1 MTMSKVFAK
10 LRESS
15 RGNYRMLAFCIFLS
29 VLLIGAFALMYF
41 GPTVQDF
48 LPEGGDTRK
57 MAVLLMG
64 ATAVGCAIFTLYASM
79 LFFRYK
85 SREYGIFLAL
95 GEKKRN
101 LNRMLFRELSS
112 LTVSA
117 SLAGLAVAVPAS
129 WLIWKLFELFLVSTD
144 EMVYRLG
151 IRGFFVGAGFA
162 FILALL
168 LGIAGYR
175 FVRRTDIMK
184 ILRTSHQP
192 EMVKKI
198 PSWTLTTGIVM
209 IPLGILLAL
218 GIPQMSVYLLG
229 KSASPAVNLFYIPA
243 VSGIYLVLL
252 NIVGGGRK
260 KRSRKRFYKN
270 MVSVSLMRFTARSTT
285 RNMCV
290 IVLLLFACLFAFSF
304 GLTYFDSGS
313 LGTMENTRGFAMHY
327 PAGENKLT
335 KRQIF
340 DTAEEYDVQIRDY
353 AEESAAGLVISYNT
367 TDYTDDGSY
376 VSVDRDDAK
385 TALFLSEGTWQKLTG
400 REAEVEPGTYRTVIT
415 PGYKENIWEHVDGL
429 YRAANPDTGTGKELA
444 FAGTLEDGN
453 LPLMSDPYAYVIDD
467 GDYSELTEGLS
478 RTWTEQFILF
488 DVDDLEGS
496 YPFAKTL
503 YAMYIEGASGETF
516 VMSLYDRWEEER
528 AQEAGEEYVY
538 SGLLDVTPDNTRLF
552 DEWKYVPDFRIVYSQ
567 DILQS
572 ISVYVMLCLYIFIIT
587 LATAAVM
594 TYVRGISVAA
604 DNRDVFLSLKKLGAD
619 ASYQR
624 WVLKSQLAKIFT
636 YPGVLGCAV
645 GMVFVMVQNWT
656 NDGRYTASDIKN
668 FGILG
673 VVCVLVLLFF
683 YVIYRNVK
691 KKAEEIVL

>member
-1 MTMSKVFAK
+1 MTRSKVLAK
-10 LRESS
+10 LRE
-15 RGNYRMLAFCIFLS
+15 RNKGHYRMLAFCIFLS

-117 SLAGLAVAVPAS
+117 SLAGLAVAVPVS

-151 IRGFFVGAGFA
+151 IRGFLVGAGFA
-162 FILALL
+162 LVLTLL
-168 LGIAGYR
+168 LGVAGYR
-175 FVRRTDIMK
+175 FVRCTDIMK
-184 ILRTSHQP
+184 ILRTRHQP

-198 PSWTLTTGIVM
+198 PSWTLPAGIVM
-209 IPLGILLAL
+209 IPLGIILAL

-229 KSASPAVNLFYIPA
+229 KSAPSVTNLFYIPSVA
-243 VSGIYLVLL
+243 GIYLVLL
-252 NIVGGGRK
+252 NIVGGSRQK
-260 KRSRKRFYKN
+260 NRKRFYKN
-270 MVSVSLMRFTARSTT
+270 MVSVSLMRFSARSAT

-327 PAGENKLT
+327 PSGENGIT
-335 KRQIF
+335 KKEIF
-340 DTAEEYDVQIRDY
+340 DMAEKYGVQIRGY
-353 AEESAAGLVISYNT
+353 AEDSAADLVISYNT
-367 TDYTDDGSY
+367 TDYTEDGSY
-376 VSVDRDDAK
+376 VAVDLDDAK
-385 TALFLSEGTWQKLTG
+385 TALFLAEETWQKLTG
-400 REAEVEPGTYRTVIT
+400 REAEVESGTYRTVIT

-429 YRAANPDTGTGKELA
+429 YRTANPDTGAEKELA

-453 LPLMSDPYAYVIDD
+453 LPLMSDPYTYVIDN
-467 GDYSELTEGLS
+467 GDYEELTEVIS
-478 RTWTEQFILF
+478 RTWTEQIVMF

-503 YAMYIEGASGETF
+503 YAMYIEGASEETF
-516 VMSLYDRWEEER
+516 VMTLYDRWEEER
-528 AQEAGEEYVY
+528 AQEAGEEYAY
-538 SGLLDVTPDNTRLF
+538 SGLLDVTPDNTQLF
-552 DEWKYVPDFRIVYSQ
+552 NEWKYVPDFRIVYSQ

-594 TYVRGISVAA
+594 TYVRGISVAS

-619 ASYQR
+619 ASYR
-624 WVLKSQLAKIFT
+624 KWVLKSQLAKIFT
-636 YPGVLGCAV
+636 YPGVLGCAA
-645 GMVFVMVQNWT
+645 GMIFVLAQNWI
-656 NDGRYTASDIKN
+656 NDRRYSASEIKN

-683 YVIYRNVK
+683 YAIYRKVK

>member
-1 MTMSKVFAK
+1 MTRSKVLAK
-10 LRESS
+10 LRE
-15 RGNYRMLAFCIFLS
+15 RNKGHYRMLAFCIFLS

-117 SLAGLAVAVPAS
+117 SLAGLAVAVPVS

-151 IRGFFVGAGFA
+151 IRGFLVGAGFA
-162 FILALL
+162 LVLTLL
-168 LGIAGYR
+168 LGVAGYR
-175 FVRRTDIMK
+175 FVRCTDIMK
-184 ILRTSHQP
+184 ILRTRHQP

-198 PSWTLTTGIVM
+198 PSWTLPAGIVM
-209 IPLGILLAL
+209 IPLGIILAL

-229 KSASPAVNLFYIPA
+229 KSAPSVTNLFYIPSVA
-243 VSGIYLVLL
+243 GIYLVLL
-252 NIVGGGRK
+252 NIVGGSRQK
-260 KRSRKRFYKN
+260 NRKRFYKN
-270 MVSVSLMRFTARSTT
+270 MVSVSLMRFSARSAT

-327 PAGENKLT
+327 PSGENGIT
-335 KRQIF
+335 KKEIF
-340 DTAEEYDVQIRDY
+340 DMAEKYGVQIRGY
-353 AEESAAGLVISYNT
+353 AEDSAADLVISYNT
-367 TDYTDDGSY
+367 TDYTEDGSY
-376 VSVDRDDAK
+376 VAVDLDDAK
-385 TALFLSEGTWQKLTG
+385 TALFLAEETWQKLTG
-400 REAEVEPGTYRTVIT
+400 REAEVESGTYRTVIT

-429 YRAANPDTGTGKELA
+429 YRTANPDTGAEKELA

-453 LPLMSDPYAYVIDD
+453 LPLMSDPYTYVIDN
-467 GDYSELTEGLS
+467 GDYEELTEGIS
-478 RTWTEQFILF
+478 RTWTEQIVMF

-503 YAMYIEGASGETF
+503 YAMYIEGASEETF
-516 VMSLYDRWEEER
+516 VMTLYDRWEEER
-528 AQEAGEEYVY
+528 AQEAGEEYAY
-538 SGLLDVTPDNTRLF
+538 SGLLDVTPDNTQLF
-552 DEWKYVPDFRIVYSQ
+552 NEWKYVPDFRIVYSQ

-594 TYVRGISVAA
+594 TYVRGISVAS
-604 DNRDVFLSLKKLGAD
+604 DNREVFLSLKKLGAD
-619 ASYQR
+619 ASYR
-624 WVLKSQLAKIFT
+624 KWVLKSQLAKIFT
-636 YPGVLGCAV
+636 YPGVLGCAA
-645 GMVFVMVQNWT
+645 GMIFVLAQNWI
-656 NDGRYTASDIKN
+656 NDRRYSASEMKN

-673 VVCVLVLLFF
+673 VVCVLVPLFF
-683 YVIYRNVK
+683 YAIYRKVK

>member
-624 WVLKSQLAKIFT
+624 WVLKSQLFT

>member
-1 MTMSKVFAK
+1 MTRSKVLAK
-10 LRESS
+10 LRE
-15 RGNYRMLAFCIFLS
+15 RNKGHYRMLAFCIFLS

-117 SLAGLAVAVPAS
+117 SLAGLAVAVPVS

-151 IRGFFVGAGFA
+151 IRGFLVGAGFA
-162 FILALL
+162 LVLTLL
-168 LGIAGYR
+168 LGVAGYR
-175 FVRRTDIMK
+175 FVRCTDIMK
-184 ILRTSHQP
+184 ILRTRHQP

-198 PSWTLTTGIVM
+198 PSWTLPAGIVM
-209 IPLGILLAL
+209 IPLGIILAL

-229 KSASPAVNLFYIPA
+229 KSAPSVTNLFYIPSVA
-243 VSGIYLVLL
+243 GIYLVLL
-252 NIVGGGRK
+252 NIVGGSRQK
-260 KRSRKRFYKN
+260 NRKRFYKN
-270 MVSVSLMRFTARSTT
+270 MVSVSLMRFSARSAT

-327 PAGENKLT
+327 PSGENRIT
-335 KRQIF
+335 KKEIF
-340 DTAEEYDVQIRDY
+340 DMAEKYGVQIQGY
-353 AEESAAGLVISYNT
+353 AEDSAADLVISYNT
-367 TDYTDDGSY
+367 TDYTEDGSY
-376 VSVDRDDAK
+376 VAVDLDDAK
-385 TALFLSEGTWQKLTG
+385 TALFLAEETWQKLTG
-400 REAEVEPGTYRTVIT
+400 REAEVESGTYRTVIT

-429 YRAANPDTGTGKELA
+429 YRAANPDTGTEKELA
-444 FAGTLEDGN
+444 FVGTLEDGN
-453 LPLMSDPYAYVIDD
+453 LPLMSDPYVYVIDNR
-467 GDYSELTEGLS
+467 DYRELTEGIS
-478 RTWTEQFILF
+478 GTWTEQIVMF

-503 YAMYIEGASGETF
+503 YAMYIEGASEETF
-516 VMSLYDRWEEER
+516 VMTLYDRWEEER
-528 AQEAGEEYVY
+528 AQEAGEEYAY
-538 SGLLDVTPDNTRLF
+538 SGLLDVTPDNTQLF
-552 DEWKYVPDFRIVYSQ
+552 NEWKYVPDFRIVYSQ

-594 TYVRGISVAA
+594 TYVRGISVAS
-604 DNRDVFLSLKKLGAD
+604 DNREVFLSLKKLGAD
-619 ASYQR
+619 ASYR
-624 WVLKSQLAKIFT
+624 KWVLKSQLAKIFT
-636 YPGVLGCAV
+636 YPGVLGCAA
-645 GMVFVMVQNWT
+645 GMIFVLAQNWI
-656 NDGRYTASDIKN
+656 NDRRYSASEMKN

-683 YVIYRNVK
+683 YAIYRKVK

>member
-1 MTMSKVFAK
+1 MTRSKVLAK
-10 LRESS
+10 LRE
-15 RGNYRMLAFCIFLS
+15 RNKGHYRMLAFCIFLS

-117 SLAGLAVAVPAS
+117 SLAGLAVAVPVS

-151 IRGFFVGAGFA
+151 IRGFLVGAGFA
-162 FILALL
+162 LVLTLL
-168 LGIAGYR
+168 LGVAGYR
-175 FVRRTDIMK
+175 FVRCTDIMK
-184 ILRTSHQP
+184 ILRTRHQP

-198 PSWTLTTGIVM
+198 PSWTLPAGIVM
-209 IPLGILLAL
+209 IPLGIILAL

-229 KSASPAVNLFYIPA
+229 KSAPSVTNLFYIPSVA
-243 VSGIYLVLL
+243 GIYLVLL
-252 NIVGGGRK
+252 NIVGGSRQK
-260 KRSRKRFYKN
+260 NRKRFYKN
-270 MVSVSLMRFTARSTT
+270 MVSVSLMRFSARSAT

-327 PAGENKLT
+327 PSGENGIT
-335 KRQIF
+335 KKEIF
-340 DTAEEYDVQIRDY
+340 DMAEKYGVQIRGY
-353 AEESAAGLVISYNT
+353 AEDSAADLVISYNT
-367 TDYTDDGSY
+367 TDYTEDGSY
-376 VSVDRDDAK
+376 VAVDLDDAK
-385 TALFLSEGTWQKLTG
+385 TALFLAEETWQKLTG
-400 REAEVEPGTYRTVIT
+400 REAEVESGTYRTVIT

-429 YRAANPDTGTGKELA
+429 YRTANPDTGAEKELA

-453 LPLMSDPYAYVIDD
+453 LPLMSDPYTYVIDN
-467 GDYSELTEGLS
+467 GDYEELTEGIS
-478 RTWTEQFILF
+478 RTWTEQIVMF

-503 YAMYIEGASGETF
+503 YAMYIEGASEETF
-516 VMSLYDRWEEER
+516 VMTLYDRWEEER
-528 AQEAGEEYVY
+528 AQEAGEEYAY
-538 SGLLDVTPDNTRLF
+538 SGLLDVTPDNTQLF
-552 DEWKYVPDFRIVYSQ
+552 NEWKYVPDFRIVYSQ

-594 TYVRGISVAA
+594 TYVRGISVAS

-619 ASYQR
+619 ASYR
-624 WVLKSQLAKIFT
+624 KWVLKSQLAKIFT
-636 YPGVLGCAV
+636 YPGVLGCAA
-645 GMVFVMVQNWT
+645 GMIFVLAQNWI
-656 NDGRYTASDIKN
+656 NDRRYSASEIKN

-683 YVIYRNVK
+683 YAIYRKVK

>member
-1 MTMSKVFAK
+1 MTRSKVLAK
-10 LRESS
+10 LRE
-15 RGNYRMLAFCIFLS
+15 RNKGHYRMLAFCIFLS

-117 SLAGLAVAVPAS
+117 SLAGLAVAVPVS

-151 IRGFFVGAGFA
+151 IRGFLVGAGFA
-162 FILALL
+162 LVLTLL
-168 LGIAGYR
+168 LGVAGYR
-175 FVRRTDIMK
+175 FVRCTDIMK
-184 ILRTSHQP
+184 ILRTRHQP

-198 PSWTLTTGIVM
+198 PSWTLPAGIVM
-209 IPLGILLAL
+209 IPLGIILAL

-229 KSASPAVNLFYIPA
+229 KSAPSVTNLFYIPSVA
-243 VSGIYLVLL
+243 GIYLVLL
-252 NIVGGGRK
+252 NIVGGSRQK
-260 KRSRKRFYKN
+260 NRKRFYKN
-270 MVSVSLMRFTARSTT
+270 MVSVSLMRFSARSAT

-327 PAGENKLT
+327 PSGENGIT
-335 KRQIF
+335 KKEIF
-340 DTAEEYDVQIRDY
+340 DMAEKYGVQIRGY
-353 AEESAAGLVISYNT
+353 AEDSAADLVISYNT
-367 TDYTDDGSY
+367 TDYTEDGSY
-376 VSVDRDDAK
+376 VAVDLDDAK
-385 TALFLSEGTWQKLTG
+385 TALFLAEETWQKLTG
-400 REAEVEPGTYRTVIT
+400 REAEVESGTYRTVIT

-429 YRAANPDTGTGKELA
+429 YRAANPDTGTEKELA
-444 FAGTLEDGN
+444 FVGTLEDGN
-453 LPLMSDPYAYVIDD
+453 LPLMSDPYVYVIDNR
-467 GDYSELTEGLS
+467 DYRELTEGIS
-478 RTWTEQFILF
+478 GTWTEQIVMF

-503 YAMYIEGASGETF
+503 YAMYIEGASEETF
-516 VMSLYDRWEEER
+516 VMTLYDRWEEER
-528 AQEAGEEYVY
+528 AQEAGEEYAY
-538 SGLLDVTPDNTRLF
+538 SGLLDVTPDNTQLF
-552 DEWKYVPDFRIVYSQ
+552 NEWKYVPDFRIVYSQ

-594 TYVRGISVAA
+594 TYVRGISVAS
-604 DNRDVFLSLKKLGAD
+604 DNREVFLSLKKLGAD
-619 ASYQR
+619 ASYR
-624 WVLKSQLAKIFT
+624 KWVLKSQLAKIFT
-636 YPGVLGCAV
+636 YPGVLGCAA
-645 GMVFVMVQNWT
+645 GMIFVLAQNWI
-656 NDGRYTASDIKN
+656 NDRRYSASEMKN

-673 VVCVLVLLFF
+673 VVCVLVPLFF
-683 YVIYRNVK
+683 YAIYRKVK